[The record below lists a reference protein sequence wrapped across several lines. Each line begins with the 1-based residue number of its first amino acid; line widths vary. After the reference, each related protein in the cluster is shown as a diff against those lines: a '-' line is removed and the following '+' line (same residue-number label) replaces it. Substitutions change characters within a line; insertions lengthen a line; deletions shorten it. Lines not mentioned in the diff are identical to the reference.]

1 MQPQDVTPPQA
12 QPPSQPDAQS
22 PTLQL
27 WQLAVLGDVYKRQ
40 GLMALVQKGYVIMG
54 NVALPAVALPL
65 VFSIYRVWKKDK
77 AEKTAETA

>member
-1 MQPQDVTPPQA
+1 MYLA
-12 QPPSQPDAQS
+12 AAWAISQ
-22 PTLQL
+22 
-27 WQLAVLGDVYKRQ
+27 V
-40 GLMALVQKGYVIMG
+40 GLMAIVQKGYVIMG